1 MKFIYQSCPVR
12 ILFGDHLID
21 ALKKELPADEVTT
34 FWIIASSRY
43 DHLVGKISDL
53 SSVNVIEHFSRV
65 IQHVPED
72 QVQKARHS
80 VAKTKPDIILSI
92 GGGSAVGL
100 AKAVALKHPVPI
112 WAVPTTYSGSEM
124 TNIYGIT
131 SHSEKIVGRDPNTL
145 PDRVFYDPE
154 LSLTLPYK
162 TASKSAVNGLA
173 HLVEAVYSTECNPFT
188 YHSAL
193 LGIKKLYPGLQKLG
207 KKNKLT
213 IEINEQLLLGASIA
227 GSSLCEV
234 NMSLHHKSAH
244 VLGGTFG
251 MDHAS
256 VHTVLLPYVFSYQWN
271 LLPET
276 VKEDL
281 SEAFS
286 SEDPPQTL
294 LHTIRNLGVETTLK
308 AIGFKKKGLSTV
320 AEQISSISFKSP
332 APVTSESI
340 YELLR
345 RAWEGTLE

>member
-21 ALKKELPADEVTT
+21 ALKQELPADEITR

-43 DHLVGKISDL
+43 GKLVDEISGL
-53 SSVNVIEHFSRV
+53 NSVDVIEHFSRV

-92 GGGSAVGL
+92 GGGSAAGL

-131 SHSEKIVGRDPNTL
+131 SHSEKIVGRDPNAQ
-145 PDRVFYDPE
+145 PDRVFYDSE
-154 LSLTLPYK
+154 LSLTLPFK
-162 TASKSAVNGLA
+162 LASKSAVNALA
-173 HLVEAVYSTECNPFT
+173 HLVEASYSTEYNPFT
-188 YHSAL
+188 YHRAL
-193 LGIKKLYPGLQKLG
+193 LGIRKLYPGLRQLAMSK
-207 KKNKLT
+207 KLT
-213 IEINEQLLLGASIA
+213 KEINEKLLLGASIA

-251 MDHAS
+251 MDHSS
-256 VHTVLLPYVFSYQWN
+256 VHTALLPYVFNYQWSS
-271 LLPET
+271 LSET
-276 VKEDL
+276 VKEHFC
-281 SEAFS
+281 EAFS
-286 SEDPPQTL
+286 SEDPPKAL
-294 LHTIRNLGVETTLK
+294 LDTIRKLEVETTLK
-308 AIGFKKKGLSTV
+308 AIGFGKEDLKPA
-320 AEQISSISFKSP
+320 AEQISHINFESP
-332 APVTSESI
+332 APVTSELI
-340 YELLR
+340 HKLLLE
-345 RAWEGTLE
+345 AWEGKLR

>member
-1 MKFIYQSCPVR
+1 MKFIYQCCPVR

-21 ALKKELPADEVTT
+21 ALKKELPEDEVTT
-34 FWIIASSRY
+34 FWIIASARY
-43 DHLVGKISDL
+43 VNLVGEISDL

-131 SHSEKIVGRDPNTL
+131 SHSEKIVGRDPNAL

-162 TASKSAVNGLA
+162 TASKSAVNALA
-173 HLVEAVYSTECNPFT
+173 HLVEAVYSTEYNPFT
-188 YHSAL
+188 YYRGL
-193 LGIKKLYPGLQKLG
+193 LGIKKLYPGLQQLG
-207 KKNKLT
+207 NKNKLT
-213 IEINEQLLLGASIA
+213 KEINEQLLLGASIA

-244 VLGGTFG
+244 ILGGTFG

-256 VHTVLLPYVFSYQWN
+256 VHAVLLPYVFNYQWN
-271 LLPET
+271 SLSEM
-276 VKEDL
+276 VKEHL

-286 SEDPPQTL
+286 SEDPPRAL
-294 LHTIRNLGVETTLK
+294 LDTIHNLGVETTLK
-308 AIGFKKKGLSTV
+308 AIGFKKEELKPA
-320 AEQISSISFKSP
+320 AEQISRINFKSP
-332 APVTSESI
+332 APVTSESVQK
-340 YELLR
+340 LLVH
-345 RAWEGTLE
+345 AWEGKLV